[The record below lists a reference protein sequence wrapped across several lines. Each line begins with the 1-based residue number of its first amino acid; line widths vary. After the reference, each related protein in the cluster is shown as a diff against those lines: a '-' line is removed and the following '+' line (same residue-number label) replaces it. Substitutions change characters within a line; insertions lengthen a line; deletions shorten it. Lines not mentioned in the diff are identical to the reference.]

1 MFPLVGQQAPKII
14 ANCVL
19 PNGEIVKNYDFFQ
32 ASENKYRL
40 VFFYPLDFTFVCP
53 SELIA
58 LHKRMKE
65 FDAINTSVLAVSI
78 DSEHTHARWRNTPI
92 NVGGIGPVDFTLAA
106 DPTHTICKDYAC
118 QSPEGMSYRATYII
132 DPEGCIRSMQIND
145 KPVGRN
151 IDEYIRLIQAL
162 QFHAQHGEVCPAGW
176 TEGQTAMKENSQGVA
191 EYLSKHQESL

>member
-1 MFPLVGQQAPKII
+1 MFPLVGQQAPKIT

-40 VFFYPLDFTFVCP
+40 VFFYPLDFTLVCP

-65 FDAINTSVLAVSI
+65 FDAIITSVLAVSI
-78 DSEHTHARWRNTPI
+78 DSEHTHARWRNTPSTI
-92 NVGGIGPVDFTLAA
+92 CIGPVDFTLAA
-106 DPTHTICKDYAC
+106 DPTILFVKIMHANLQKECLIAQHTLLILKGIFVLC
-118 QSPEGMSYRATYII
+118 
-132 DPEGCIRSMQIND
+132 IND

-162 QFHAQHGEVCPAGW
+162 CFMHNTVKFVLPD
-176 TEGQTAMKENSQGVA
+176 GQKVKLQ
-191 EYLSKHQESL
+191 